1 MARIRMIKVKSKINA
16 NKPKVVYFHSDNFN
30 KYTTQKYGKYNIV
43 LVNNSQKDKFLNN
56 QIRTYSD
63 KIRFHTQR
71 A

>member
-16 NKPKVVYFHSDNFN
+16 NKPKVVYFHNDNFN

-56 QIRTYSD
+56 QIRAYSD